1 MVVFV
6 GNSVQQ
12 QKVENVTWGATK
24 EMDDQEGFLI
34 AAAQA

>member
-1 MVVFV
+1 
-6 GNSVQQ
+6 
-12 QKVENVTWGATK
+12 VENVTWGATK